1 MIVDRYLKNYIW
13 RHDVN
18 KETFTLIE
26 KSSGKEFSLDRT
38 RRYSLL
44 RALVSADQRE
54 RVKRKE
60 VRK

>member
-18 KETFTLIE
+18 KEAFTLIE
-26 KSSGKEFSLDRT
+26 KSSGKEFTLDRT